1 MSSSRSPA
9 RHGLD
14 ISNDPDHHVLMKQF
28 TATKFKEQCLFLLD
42 HLDGEGIVVTKWGQ
56 PVAKV
61 IPIGRSSA
69 HQIGCLKGKIKIKG
83 DIYSTGLKW
92 DVGS

>member
-1 MSSSRSPA
+1 
-9 RHGLD
+9 
-14 ISNDPDHHVLMKQF
+14 MKQF

-42 HLDGEGIVVTKWGQ
+42 HLDGEGIVVTKRGQ

-61 IPIGRSSA
+61 IPIRKSSA
-69 HQIGCLKGKIKIKG
+69 HLIGCLKGKIRIKG

-92 DVGS
+92 DAES